1 MNVQK
6 QINDNTIIFT
16 IGRMNPPTTGHMK
29 LIKDMMT
36 YAVINN
42 IPVVYIILSS
52 STKPEKGKTN
62 PLECEEKRFILY
74 GGMIDKIKQY
84 LKNEIP
90 EQNHQKID
98 GLWVE
103 VICMNDPTDPIY
115 GDNPIIKSI
124 KYIISLYPNKTVNC
138 RLYIGSDEVRKFDW
152 IRNYMPDNATIETF
166 GVPRPQGD
174 MSSTYLKTLTL
185 ESIDEFKNNIM
196 NLNLPGMTPEM
207 ALEIYQTRE
216 DEFIGHMLGIGIHA
230 DEARNLYYDIRERL
244 KQQYGGVTQRKTKKI
259 KKYKPK
265 KSVKNIKK

>member
-6 QINDNTIIFT
+6 QLNDNTIIFT

-29 LIKDMMT
+29 LVKNMMN

-52 STKPEKGKTN
+52 TTKPEKGKTN
-62 PLECEEKRFILY
+62 PLECEEKRFIIY
-74 GGMIDKIKQY
+74 GGMIDKIKQD
-84 LKNEIP
+84 LIIELP
-90 EQNHQKID
+90 EQKVNLEK
-98 GLWVE
+98 LWVE
-103 VICMNDPTDPIY
+103 VICMDDPTDPIH
-115 GDNPIIKSI
+115 GDNPILKSI
-124 KYIISLYPNKTVNC
+124 YHIISLYPNKNLNC

-152 IRNYMPDNATIETF
+152 IRNYMPKNTTIETI

-185 ESIDEFKNNIM
+185 ESPEEFQKIIM
-196 NLNLPGMTPEM
+196 NLNLPGMTTNK

-216 DEFIGHMLGIGIHA
+216 AEFIGHMLGIGIHT

-244 KQQYGGVTQRKTKKI
+244 KEQYGGVAKRKTRKLKKR
-259 KKYKPK
+259 KPK
-265 KSVKNIKK
+265 KTVQNKV